1 MRFEGSWGPAFD
13 AARAVKPADAWR
25 GELARNAREA
35 SNAYFAAVCTCPPG
49 MFLEARATAVP
60 EGFTRV
66 MEQILEEFVPDIERC
81 GEGAA
86 GLSAQFGSG
95 AHTPVDL
102 TSNATLAARYR
113 REILRPVGVQGVVN
127 AFMLSSR
134 KEVLGWIALGTRESS
149 AEALNRVGAPLTK
162 LAAIASA
169 TLESAIELA
178 SGCGVMTRG
187 APAERLLRLTNRQLQ
202 VARLVARGASDM
214 DVAER
219 LDMSEETVGTH
230 LGRIY
235 KKLGVRTRRELAAQ
249 LGLLTSGERDEQ

>member
-1 MRFEGSWGPAFD
+1 
-13 AARAVKPADAWR
+13 
-25 GELARNAREA
+25 
-35 SNAYFAAVCTCPPG
+35 
-49 MFLEARATAVP
+49 MFLEAQVTAVP
-60 EGFTRV
+60 EGFTRM
-66 MEQILEEFVPDIERC
+66 MEQILEEYVPDIERC
-81 GEGAA
+81 GEGAE

-95 AHTPVDL
+95 AHAPVDL
-102 TSNATLAARYR
+102 TSNETLAARYR
-113 REILRPVGVQGVVN
+113 REILGPIGVQGMVN
-127 AFMLSSR
+127 AFMLSAE
-134 KEVLGWIALGTRESS
+134 KQVLGWIALGTREAS
-149 AEALNRVGAPLTK
+149 AESLRQVGPPLTK

-219 LDMSEETVGTH
+219 LEMSEQTVGTH

-235 KKLGVRTRRELAAQ
+235 KKLGVRTRLELASQ
-249 LGLLTSGERDEQ
+249 LGILSSGERQEE